1 MAISDEITRLQSAK
15 SALKTS
21 IEGKGVTVPSSAKL
35 EDYPA
40 LVDSIEAGGG
50 GSINLTKEM
59 LTSIDLYILNSST
72 AWTLDQSN
80 NFDGGYQV
88 INARAIYKIVYNFT
102 NISITVNQNWT
113 QGIGFSTCAQTNAKT
128 TLLEVG
134 QTRFDYLWNTTD
146 FTVYLYLNDELIGKV
161 IADDD

>member
-21 IEGKGVTVPSSAKL
+21 IEGKGVTVSSDATL
-35 EDYPA
+35 DDYPA
-40 LVDSIEAGGG
+40 LVDSIETGGG

-80 NFDGGYQV
+80 NFDGGHQF
-88 INARAIYKIVYNFT
+88 IGSKAFYKIVYNFT

-113 QGIGFSTCAQTNAKT
+113 QGGFSLCAQTNAKT